1 LGFLNERQRDA
12 GIRQMSVSAREKS
25 PGTGPLPAFPQADPA
40 TRDKVSLL
48 FARLTVLPTLIAL
61 PYLLVSFP
69 FLLAG
74 YFKPIPVIVLWL
86 LLTAVVVPWGWRRV
100 PSLAGTPDLGT
111 ANAERAARART
122 PRWSLISV
130 AVVAVGFGI
139 FAAAEHSQEIIVMLD
154 PASYMNFAAW
164 ISKHGSLPIPQNAAD
179 FGGAPGITFN
189 TPAFYQVG
197 SSIVP
202 QFMAGLPMVLSLGYW
217 IEGARL
223 AVFFG
228 PLLGAG
234 AVFTFGGLTAR
245 LIGPRWAPFA
255 ALVVAVSE
263 PMQFTSRSTLSETL
277 SEILFIGALSLWIDS
292 QRTNRGRVD
301 QRRWTRHWREHLHSK
316 SHVLAFLAGLAFGIN
331 LLVRVD
337 APSDIILLIPYA
349 GLLVIWR
356 YKQALPLIVG
366 TVIGLAY
373 GAVDGVVLTR
383 PYLEANISSVRPLA
397 EAFGALTCLTA
408 LAAML
413 WLLYG
418 DRLLARYGQRLLPL
432 WRRVPD
438 LVTVVPFIVLLAFVA
453 RPYVEGSHTWA
464 KLQFAPLSLH
474 WVYWYLGGPVI
485 LFAVIG
491 AAILARRCLREQALV
506 WILPLL
512 VFGWTIVLF
521 LYRPAITPHQPWA
534 SRRLVPAVEPGL
546 ILLAVWLAAWLV
558 RKMRASRFD
567 VPRSLKRVPV
577 VGMAAVCAVALIAP
591 VAQEEFG
598 LNVTDSGKQGVHV
611 AADGL
616 AFKRTYV
623 GEISALNE
631 TCAAIPS
638 DSSVLIVDQ
647 HLTSQWS
654 ELIRGMCGV
663 PTTGYWPAQPTS
675 AMVNTAITDIE
686 RTGRRPVVLA
696 ATHTELDQLP
706 PGNVRKV
713 TTLYTEIDETLVY
726 SAPHDNVSK
735 RYIIY
740 MWEPNK

>member
-1 LGFLNERQRDA
+1 
-12 GIRQMSVSAREKS
+12 M
-25 PGTGPLPAFPQADPA
+25 
-40 TRDKVSLL
+40 L
-48 FARLTVLPTLIAL
+48 FARLTVLPTLISL

-74 YFKPIPVIVLWL
+74 YFKPIPVIVIWVL
-86 LLTAVVVPWGWRRV
+86 LSAVMIPWGWRKV
-100 PSLAGTPDLGT
+100 PSLAGVAELGGVLGSSVLRDKT
-111 ANAERAARART
+111 KAERAARPRT
-122 PRWSLISV
+122 PRWSLVSV
-130 AVVAVGFGI
+130 AAVALGFGI
-139 FAAAEHSQEIIVMLD
+139 FAAAYHSQEIIVMLD

-164 ISKHGSLPIPQNAAD
+164 ISKHGSVTIPQNAAD
-179 FGGAPGITFN
+179 FGGAPGITFQ

-197 SSIVP
+197 NVVVP
-202 QFMAGLPMVLSLGYW
+202 QFMAGLPMVLSVGYW
-217 IEGARL
+217 IEGTRL
-223 AVFFG
+223 ALFFG
-228 PLLGAG
+228 PLLGAA
-234 AVFTFGGLTAR
+234 AVFTFGGLAAR

-292 QRTNRGRVD
+292 QRANRGRVD
-301 QRRWTRHWREHLHSK
+301 QRRWARHWRAHLGSA

-337 APSDIILLIPYA
+337 APSDIIFMVPYV

-356 YKQALPLIVG
+356 YRQALPLAIG

-373 GAVDGVVLTR
+373 GAVDGVVLSR
-383 PYLEANISSVRPLA
+383 PYLETNITSVKPMA
-397 EAFGALTCLTA
+397 EAFIALACLTA
-408 LAAML
+408 LAVML

-418 DRLLARYGQRLLPL
+418 ERLFARYGERLLPL
-432 WRRVPD
+432 WRRLPD
-438 LVTVVPFIVLLAFVA
+438 LITVLPFVVLLAFVA
-453 RPYVEGSHTWA
+453 RPYVEGPKAWPG
-464 KLQFAPLSLH
+464 LEFAPLSLH

-485 LFAVIG
+485 LFAAI
-491 AAILARRCLREQALV
+491 AAAVLARRCLRGEALV
-506 WILPLL
+506 WALPLL
-512 VFGWTIVLF
+512 LFAWTITEF

-546 ILLAVWLAAWLV
+546 ILLAVWLTAWLV
-558 RKMRASRFD
+558 RKMRASRFA

-577 VGMAAVCAVALIAP
+577 VGMAAVCAIALIAP

-598 LNVTDSGKQGVHV
+598 LNVADTGQQGLHV

-623 GEISALNE
+623 GEISALNS
-631 TCAAIPS
+631 TCAAIPAN
-638 DSSVLIVDQ
+638 SSVLIVDS

-654 ELIRGMCGV
+654 ELIRGMCGD
-663 PTTGYWPAQPTS
+663 PTSGYWPPQPTT
-675 AMVNTAITDIE
+675 AMVAAAIKDIE
-686 RTGRRPVVLA
+686 RTGRLPVVLA
-696 ATHTELDQLP
+696 ATHSEIDRLP

-713 TTLYTEIDETLVY
+713 MTLYTDIDETLVY